1 MFNVDLDKLADIF
14 RYNPAE
20 AFLFNSS
27 FFLFFLTGVLLLFS
41 FIRKYEPYKVAFLVL
56 CSFYFYY
63 KTNGLYLLLI
73 LVVVVIDY
81 LAARL
86 IYKTSDKKI
95 KKVWLILSLM
105 FDLGILFYFKYTNFL
120 LDSFFSAIN
129 RPFQPLDIMLPIG
142 ISFFIF
148 QSLSY
153 VIDVYRGTLQPL
165 HRLIDYTFYVS
176 FFPQLVA
183 GPIVRAKDFIPQI
196 HQSPTLTKEIWGEA
210 FTLIVLGLFKK
221 CIISD
226 YISINFVDR
235 VFDAPTLYSGV
246 ENLFAVYGYAVQ
258 IYCDFSG
265 YSDMAIGIA
274 LLFGYRFC
282 INFDLPYRS
291 ASITEFWK
299 RWHISLSTWLKDY
312 LYISMGGN
320 RKGKIRTYSNLM
332 VTMLLGGLW
341 HGASLRFIFWGALH
355 GFYLVVHKCLMHV
368 FPSLKANGTE
378 MPIWQR
384 TIGTILTFHLICLGW
399 IFFRAESM
407 ENGTAVL
414 SQIFLH
420 FNSSIFVPFVK
431 EYAII
436 LFLIGLCLISQFM
449 PIKVVDWS
457 RQKVIDMSWPIK
469 TLLLVMLIT
478 LIAQVKSSDL
488 QPFIYFQF

>member
-1 MFNVDLDKLADIF
+1 MFNIDKLADIF
-14 RYNPAE
+14 RYNPEE

-27 FFLFFLTGVLLLFS
+27 FFLFFLTGVLLLYS

-63 KTNGLYLLLI
+63 KTNGMYLLLI
-73 LVVVVIDY
+73 LCVVTIDY
-81 LAARL
+81 FASHL
-86 IYKTSDKKI
+86 IHNAPDQKK
-95 KKVWLILSLM
+95 KKRWLVLSLVL
-105 FDLGILFYFKYTNFL
+105 DLGILCYFKYTNFL
-120 LDSFFSAIN
+120 LELFSGAVN
-129 RPFQPLDIMLPIG
+129 RPFEPLDIMLPIG

-153 VIDVYRGTLQPL
+153 VIDIYRGKITPL
-165 HRLIDYTFYVS
+165 NRFIDYTFYVS

-196 HQSPTLTKEIWGEA
+196 HQSAPLQKETWGEA
-210 FTLIVLGLFKK
+210 FMLIMLGLFKK

-226 YISINFVDR
+226 YISVNFVDR
-235 VFDAPTLYSGV
+235 IFDAPTLYSGV

-282 INFDLPYRS
+282 LNFDLPYRS
-291 ASITEFWK
+291 ASVTEFWK

-312 LYISMGGN
+312 VYISFGGN
-320 RKGKIRTYSNLM
+320 RKGKKRMYANLM
-332 VTMLLGGLW
+332 LTMLLGGLW
-341 HGASLRFIFWGALH
+341 HGASVRFILWGGLH
-355 GFYLVVHKCLMHV
+355 GAYLVAHKGLMQL
-368 FPSLKANGTE
+368 FPSLKANGAD
-378 MPIWQR
+378 MNVWQR
-384 TIGTILTFHLICLGW
+384 TIGTVITFHLVCFGW

-407 ENGTAVL
+407 ETGMGVL

-420 FNSSIFVPFVK
+420 FNSAVFWPFVEGYTAILLLIVLCLMAQFVPGRLMALV
-431 EYAII
+431 
-436 LFLIGLCLISQFM
+436 
-449 PIKVVDWS
+449 
-457 RQKVIDMSWPIK
+457 RQKVIDMPWYTK
-469 TLLLVMLIT
+469 TVLLVALIV
-478 LIAQVKSSDL
+478 LIAQVKSSEL

>member
-1 MFNVDLDKLADIF
+1 MFNVDLNKLADIF

-27 FFLFFLTGVLLLFS
+27 FFLFFLTGALLLYA

-63 KTNGLYLLLI
+63 KTNGLYLI
-73 LVVVVIDY
+73 LVLTVVLIDY
-81 LAARL
+81 LAAHL
-86 IYKTSDKKI
+86 IYKTSDKKM
-95 KKVWLILSLM
+95 KKIWLVSSLVL
-105 FDLGILFYFKYTNFL
+105 DLGILFYFKYTNFL
-120 LDSFFSAIN
+120 LDLFFNAIN

-153 VIDVYRGTLQPL
+153 VIDVYRGKLEPL
-165 HRLIDYTFYVS
+165 RRLIDYTFYVS

-196 HQSPTLTKEIWGEA
+196 HQSAPLTKEIWGEA
-210 FTLIVLGLFKK
+210 FVLIVLGLFKK

-226 YISINFVDR
+226 YISVNFVDR
-235 VFDAPTLYSGV
+235 IFDAPTLYSGV

-282 INFDLPYRS
+282 LNFDLPYRS
-291 ASITEFWK
+291 ASVTEFWK

-312 LYISMGGN
+312 LYISLGGN
-320 RKGKIRTYSNLM
+320 RKGKMRMYGNLM
-332 VTMLLGGLW
+332 LTMLLGGLW
-341 HGASLRFIFWGALH
+341 HGASLRFILWGALH
-355 GFYLVVHKCLMHV
+355 GFYLVTHKFLMSI
-368 FPSLKANGTE
+368 FPSLKSNGAE
-378 MPIWQR
+378 MPLWQR
-384 TIGTILTFHLICLGW
+384 VIGTILTFHLVCLGW

-407 ENGTAVL
+407 ENGMGVL

-420 FNSSIFVPFVK
+420 FNGSVFLPFIK
-431 EYAII
+431 EYTVI
-436 LFLIGLCLISQFM
+436 LLLIGLCLIGQFM
-449 PIKVVDWS
+449 PGKVVGWSKQKVVDMPW
-457 RQKVIDMSWPIK
+457 QMK
-469 TLLLVMLIT
+469 TLLLVMLIV
-478 LIAQVKSSDL
+478 LIAQVKSSEL

>member
-1 MFNVDLDKLADIF
+1 MFNVDFDKLADIF

-27 FFLFFLTGVLLLFS
+27 FFLFFLTGVLLLYS
-41 FIRKYEPYKVAFLVL
+41 FVRKYEPFKIAFLVF

-73 LVVVVIDY
+73 LFVVAVDY
-81 LAARL
+81 VAAHL
-86 IYKTSDKKI
+86 IYDAPDQKK
-95 KKVWLILSLM
+95 KKMWLILSLVL
-105 FDLGILFYFKYTNFL
+105 DLGILFYFKYTNFL
-120 LDSFFSAIN
+120 IDTLFGLVN

-153 VIDVYRGTLQPL
+153 VIDVYRGKITPL
-165 HRLIDYTFYVS
+165 RHIIDYTFYVS

-196 HQSPTLTKEIWGEA
+196 HQSTPLSKETWGEA
-210 FTLIVLGLFKK
+210 FMLIMLGLFKK

-226 YISINFVDR
+226 YISVNFVDR

-282 INFDLPYRS
+282 LNFNLPYRS
-291 ASITEFWK
+291 ASVTEFWK

-312 LYISMGGN
+312 LYISLGGN
-320 RKGKIRTYSNLM
+320 RKGKKRMYANLM
-332 VTMLLGGLW
+332 LTMLLGGLW
-341 HGASLRFIFWGALH
+341 HGASLRFLLWGGLH
-355 GFYLVVHKCLMHV
+355 GTYLVAHKGLMHL
-368 FPSLKANGTE
+368 FPSLKANGAD
-378 MPIWQR
+378 MPVWQR
-384 TIGTILTFHLICLGW
+384 IIGTVITFHLVCFGW
-399 IFFRAESM
+399 IFFRADTM
-407 ENGTAVL
+407 DAGMGVL
-414 SQIFLH
+414 SQIFFH
-420 FNSSIFVPFVK
+420 FNSAVFLPFVK
-431 EYAII
+431 GYTVI
-436 LFLIGLCLISQFM
+436 LLLISVCLLSQFV
-449 PIKVVDWS
+449 PSRWVAKARLKVVE
-457 RQKVIDMSWPIK
+457 MSWWAK
-469 TLLLVMLIT
+469 TFLLVILIVLIT
-478 LIAQVKSSDL
+478 QVKSSEL

>member
-1 MFNVDLDKLADIF
+1 MLNVDLDKLTDIF
-14 RYNPAE
+14 RYHPEE
-20 AFLFNSS
+20 AFLFNSA
-27 FFLFFLTGVLLLFS
+27 FFLFFLTGVLLLYS

-63 KTNGLYLLLI
+63 KTNGLYLILI
-73 LVVVVIDY
+73 LCVVVIDY

-86 IYKTSDKKI
+86 IYKAPNPRMKKI
-95 KKVWLILSLM
+95 WLVSSLVL
-105 FDLGILFYFKYTNFL
+105 DLGILFYFKYTNFL
-120 LDSFFSAIN
+120 LDLFSNIIN

-153 VIDVYRGTLQPL
+153 VIDIYRGKLEPL

-196 HQSPTLTKEIWGEA
+196 HQSEPMKKEVWGEA
-210 FTLIVLGLFKK
+210 FMLIVLGLFKK

-226 YISINFVDR
+226 YISVNFVDR
-235 VFDAPTLYSGV
+235 IFDAPTLYSGI

-291 ASITEFWK
+291 ASVTEFWK

-312 LYISMGGN
+312 LYISLGGN
-320 RKGKIRTYSNLM
+320 RKGKMRTYVNLM
-332 VTMLLGGLW
+332 LTMLLGGLW
-341 HGASLRFIFWGALH
+341 HGASLRFILWGALH
-355 GFYLVVHKCLMHV
+355 GFYLVTHKFLMHI
-368 FPSLKANGTE
+368 FPSLKANGAE
-378 MPIWQR
+378 MPLWQR
-384 TIGTILTFHLICLGW
+384 TIGTILTFNLICFGW

-407 ENGTAVL
+407 ENGIGVL

-420 FNSSIFVPFVK
+420 FNGSVFLPFIK
-431 EYAII
+431 EYTII
-436 LFLIGLCLISQFM
+436 LLLIGLCLIAQFL
-449 PIKVVDWS
+449 PSKVVNWS
-457 RQKVIDMSWPIK
+457 RQQVIDLPWQIK
-469 TLLLVMLIT
+469 TCLLVMLIV
-478 LIAQVKSSDL
+478 LIVQVKSSEL

>member
-1 MFNVDLDKLADIF
+1 MFNVDLNKLADIF

-27 FFLFFLTGVLLLFS
+27 FFLFFLTGVLLLYS
-41 FIRKYEPYKVAFLVL
+41 FVRKYEPYKVAFLVL

-73 LVVVVIDY
+73 LVVVVVDY

-86 IYKTSDKKI
+86 VYRTPDPKMKKI
-95 KKVWLILSLM
+95 WLILSLV

-120 LDSFFSAIN
+120 LDLFFGMVN

-153 VIDVYRGTLQPL
+153 VIDVYRGKLEPL
-165 HRLIDYTFYVS
+165 NRLIDYTFYVS

-196 HQSPTLTKEIWGEA
+196 HQPTTVTREVWGEA
-210 FTLIVLGLFKK
+210 FMLIVLGLFKK

-226 YISINFVDR
+226 YISVNFVDR
-235 VFDAPTLYSGV
+235 VFDAPALYSGV

-282 INFDLPYRS
+282 INFNLPYRS
-291 ASITEFWK
+291 ASVTEFWK

-312 LYISMGGN
+312 LYISLGGN
-320 RKGKIRTYSNLM
+320 RKGRMRTYGNLM
-332 VTMLLGGLW
+332 LTMLLGGLW
-341 HGASLRFIFWGALH
+341 HGASLRFILWGALH
-355 GFYLVVHKCLMHV
+355 GFYLVSHKFLMSLFPCL
-368 FPSLKANGTE
+368 KTNGAE
-378 MPIWQR
+378 MPFWQR
-384 TIGTILTFHLICLGW
+384 AIGTILTFHLICFGW

-407 ENGTAVL
+407 ENGIGVL
-414 SQIFLH
+414 SQIFQH
-420 FNSSIFVPFVK
+420 FNGSVFLPFTK
-431 EYAII
+431 EYAVI
-436 LFLIGLCLISQFM
+436 LFLIGLCLIGQFM
-449 PIKVVDWS
+449 PSRVVEWSRRKVV
-457 RQKVIDMSWPIK
+457 DMSWPMK
-469 TLLLVMLIT
+469 TLLLVMLIV
-478 LIAQVKSSDL
+478 LIAQVKSSEL